1 MNYLKNLF
9 FASLCLIAAAGVHAA
24 PELDGIVAVV
34 NDDVVARSELDIE
47 IGNILLRIRERG
59 GDPPPRN
66 VIENQVL
73 ERIINNRLQL
83 QAAERYGV
91 KVDDNTLAR
100 AIDSIAQ
107 RNGVSL
113 GELRDTLESE
123 GISFASFR
131 EDTRTQIILARLKNQ
146 EVINRI
152 SVTDQEIKNFLAQN
166 MSALADRSQV
176 RLQHILIA
184 TPEGATPEAIQLAAD
199 KTERILGEL
208 QNGADFAEVAL
219 LYSDGRQ
226 ALEGG
231 DLGWMK
237 LSQVPSIASD
247 AARTLDKGAISEP
260 VRTASGFHL
269 FRMLDYKG
277 GERILITQTHARHI
291 LIKTNEL
298 VSDQEAETRL
308 DQLRIRVIGG
318 DDFAALAR
326 SNSDDTASAIKGGD
340 LGWLNP
346 GDTVPQFEEEMDSL
360 AAGETSLPFR
370 SPFGWHLLQVIERRD
385 YDNTEEMAENKARD
399 AIRERK
405 AEEATELWL
414 RRLRDESYVENRLG
428 ATDY

>member
-1 MNYLKNLF
+1 
-9 FASLCLIAAAGVHAA
+9 
-24 PELDGIVAVV
+24 
-34 NDDVVARSELDIE
+34 
-47 IGNILLRIRERG
+47 
-59 GDPPPRN
+59 
-66 VIENQVL
+66 
-73 ERIINNRLQL
+73 
-83 QAAERYGV
+83 
-91 KVDDNTLAR
+91 
-100 AIDSIAQ
+100 
-107 RNGVSL
+107 
-113 GELRDTLESE
+113 
-123 GISFASFR
+123 
-131 EDTRTQIILARLKNQ
+131 
-146 EVINRI
+146 
-152 SVTDQEIKNFLAQN
+152 
-166 MSALADRSQV
+166 V